1 MLKNPEERI
10 LEALKLDH
18 DTFKH
23 LTTISTGSILLL
35 ATFIEKLF
43 QNPDWK
49 GLIAF
54 TFVALMIC
62 TYTSVI
68 EMFRI
73 SHEGVAGTS
82 LNKKRPLRSKM
93 IPLLSCGCFLLGILS
108 LVVFSLKNF
117 LR

>member
-1 MLKNPEERI
+1 MLKNTEERT
-10 LEALKLDH
+10 LESLKLDH

-23 LTTISTGSILLL
+23 LTTISTGSILIL
-35 ATFIEKLF
+35 ATFIEKFF
-43 QNPDWK
+43 QNPNWK

-54 TFVALMIC
+54 TFVSLMIC

-73 SHEGVAGTS
+73 SHEGVAGKPS
-82 LNKKRPLRSKM
+82 NKKRPLWSKM
-93 IPLLSCGCFLLGILS
+93 VPLLSCGCFLLGILS
-108 LVVFSLKNF
+108 LVVFSMKNF

>member
-1 MLKNPEERI
+1 MQNGNEGRT
-10 LEALKLDH
+10 LESLKLDH

-23 LTTISTGSILLL
+23 LTTISTGSILILS
-35 ATFIEKLF
+35 TFIEKFF
-43 QNPDWK
+43 QNPSWK

-54 TFVALMIC
+54 TFVSLMVC

-73 SHEGVAGTS
+73 SHEGLARKST
-82 LNKKRPLRSKM
+82 NKKRTLWSKM
-93 IPLLSCGCFLLGILS
+93 VPLLSCGCFLLGILS
-108 LVVFSLKNF
+108 LVVFSLRNF

>member
-1 MLKNPEERI
+1 MIKDDEERT
-10 LEALKLDH
+10 LESLKLDH

-23 LTTISTGSILLL
+23 LTTISTGSILIL
-35 ATFIEKLF
+35 ATFIEKFF
-43 QNPDWK
+43 QNPSWK

-54 TFVALMIC
+54 TFVSLMIC

-73 SHEGVAGTS
+73 SHEIVADKS
-82 LNKKRPLRSKM
+82 PNKKRTLWSK
-93 IPLLSCGCFLLGILS
+93 IVPLLSCGGFLLGILS
-108 LVVFSLKNF
+108 LVVFSLRNF

>member
-1 MLKNPEERI
+1 MLKPSVERT
-10 LEALKLDH
+10 LDSLKLDH

-23 LTTISTGSILLL
+23 LTTISTGAILIL
-35 ATFIEKLF
+35 ASFIEKFF
-43 QNPDWK
+43 QNPAWK

-54 TFVALMIC
+54 TFLSLMIC
-62 TYTSVI
+62 TYMSVI

-73 SHEGVAGTS
+73 SHEGVAGKS
-82 LNKKRPLRSKM
+82 SGGRRKWVR
-93 IPLLSCGCFLLGILS
+93 LLSCGSFLSGMLS